1 MPNRSKGRSQT
12 KSDPWVLQVGDVLTF
27 LSQRR
32 REAQRLI
39 GPIVAP
45 EKQTTIGC
53 WRERRGG
60 GGRTG
65 MWPRRRHATKGEGG
79 GRADRQCDGFM
90 RLLAQRAMMM
100 MISQ

>member
-12 KSDPWVLQVGDVLTF
+12 KSDPWVLQVGGVLTF

-79 GRADRQCDGFM
+79 GDG
-90 RLLAQRAMMM
+90 RTDNVTALCAYWRNER
-100 MISQ
+100 